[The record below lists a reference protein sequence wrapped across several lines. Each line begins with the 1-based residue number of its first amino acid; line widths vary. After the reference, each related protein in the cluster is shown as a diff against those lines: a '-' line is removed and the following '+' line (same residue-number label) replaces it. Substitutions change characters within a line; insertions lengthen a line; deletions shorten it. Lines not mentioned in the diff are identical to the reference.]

1 MIFWL
6 VLRLEK
12 KRKKW
17 VFSCRENKLHLH
29 KLLMF
34 KEPTQTLYSV
44 AQACRG
50 RANSSLGAR
59 FGKHRSFLR
68 GGSFFFCWLVLV
80 NGFAQPFSRPAD
92 SLLLADE
99 RLSALFSWQ
108 NDTLLLF
115 ASAEQRQY
123 GQPEFVLYPSEQA
136 IWRQWLSTLPLDSLV
151 ARYVSKG
158 ANPMPSVPPVLSA
171 KEVPSDS
178 SRPLAGWRIALD
190 PGHMAGDLAFAQGV
204 EGKAIVMEASTQTNG
219 QQIGFYE
226 SELTLATALLIR
238 DSLEDLGAEVLL
250 TRESPGVAAHGLD
263 FATWKQVAFPDSLRQ
278 AVARGDM
285 KPAQVSW
292 WTSRASDAMIFR
304 TYFNRSDLKAR
315 AEMIRA
321 FQPDVTLMI
330 HYNIDLPNWAVTQQG
345 RAYLPGQENY
355 CMAFVPG
362 AFLFGELSEAED
374 RVMLLRMLLTD
385 DVERSVELSAA
396 FVRQSE
402 RLTGVPPVENDADL
416 AYLTTSSLPAGEPG
430 VFARN
435 LTLTRLISGPVC
447 YGESL
452 CQDARS
458 EVFRLNRRE
467 VKVGG
472 RWVSSRVQEVASAYV
487 AAVREFAGK

>member
-1 MIFWL
+1 ML
-6 VLRLEK
+6 
-12 KRKKW
+12 
-17 VFSCRENKLHLH
+17 
-29 KLLMF
+29 
-34 KEPTQTLYSV
+34 KESKQTLNSV
-44 AQACRG
+44 TQACRG
-50 RANSSLGAR
+50 RANSLLGVLDRNSKRRSLL
-59 FGKHRSFLR
+59 H
-68 GGSFFFCWLVLV
+68 GGSFLLCCLVLA
-80 NGFAQPFSRPAD
+80 NGFAQPFSRPTD

-115 ASAEQRQY
+115 ASAEQRKY
-123 GQPEFVLYPSEQA
+123 GQPEFVLFPSEQA
-136 IWRQWLSTLPLDSLV
+136 IWKHWLSTLPLDSLV

-158 ANPMPSVPPVLSA
+158 ANPMASIPPVLSA

-190 PGHMAGDLAFAQGV
+190 PGHMAGDLEFAQGV
-204 EGKAIVMEASTQTNG
+204 EGKAIVMAPSTQTNG
-219 QQIGFYE
+219 QRIGFYE
-226 SELTLATALLIR
+226 SELTLATAMIIR
-238 DSLEDLGAEVLL
+238 DSLENLGAEVLL

-263 FATWKQVAFPDSLRQ
+263 FATWKQVAFPDTLRQ
-278 AVARGDM
+278 AVAQGKM
-285 KPAQVSW
+285 KSAQMMW

-315 AEMIRA
+315 ADMIRA

-330 HYNIDLPNWAVTQQG
+330 HYNVDLPNWAVTQQG
-345 RAYLPGQENY
+345 RAYLPGKANY
-355 CMAFVPG
+355 SMAFVPG
-362 AFLFGELSEAED
+362 AFLFGELDEVED

-385 DVERSVELSAA
+385 DLEQSIQLSAA

-402 RLTGVPPVENDADL
+402 RLTGVAPVAIDADL
-416 AYLTTSSLPAGEPG
+416 AYLTVSSLPAGEPG

-458 EVFRLNRRE
+458 EVFRLNQRDLKIE
-467 VKVGG
+467 G